1 MWVEGLLWMTTELLS
16 HMTLK
21 NLGSLTR
28 HKNLAKPVIFLGR
41 MIAQLWGTRD
51 GANQAKTARPS
62 VNHCCSSDCISG
74 DQAKASNWILLSEWR
89 SLLCSHKP
97 ACSTE
102 RRWGLESK
110 QDQHQGA

>member
-51 GANQAKTARPS
+51 GAN
-62 VNHCCSSDCISG
+62 
-74 DQAKASNWILLSEWR
+74 
-89 SLLCSHKP
+89 
-97 ACSTE
+97 
-102 RRWGLESK
+102 
-110 QDQHQGA
+110 